1 MTSTTKPKKPLSLEL
16 LTAKVLKLEFESI
29 TPPSDEPTQI
39 ETRIQLAYN
48 YKPEDKLIFAFI
60 GIAISGEEAPFQV
73 NLEYEGEFEINR
85 KATKKEVEPIAKVN
99 CNAILFPYVR
109 EIIAD
114 ITRRG
119 GYVPLHLASMNFSA
133 MMEESRSTKS
143 PRKKVG
149 SRRLVIRNGGN

>member
-1 MTSTTKPKKPLSLEL
+1 
-16 LTAKVLKLEFESI
+16 V
-29 TPPSDEPTQI
+29 
-39 ETRIQLAYN
+39 
-48 YKPEDKLIFAFI
+48 
-60 GIAISGEEAPFQV
+60 QV
-73 NLEYEGEFEINR
+73 NLEDEGEFEINR
-85 KATKKEVEPIAKVN
+85 KATKKEVEPIVKVN